1 MERLTETTACAA
13 IMTPYHTPV
22 MLDQA
27 VEALQPAPGKS
38 FLDGTIGGGGHAEA
52 LLERTG
58 PDGKLIGLDVDD
70 EALAAAAERLAR
82 FGGRVLLV
90 RANFSEMKQVCAS
103 VGGLDGVLLDVG
115 VSSRQFD
122 AAERGFSFQQ
132 DGPLDMRMDRRQER
146 TAADILREAS
156 LEELSRIFRVY
167 GEEPAAKRIAAA
179 IVQARERQ
187 PIISTRQL
195 AGLIERVKGRGR
207 RSLHPATQAFQ
218 ALRIVVNDEL
228 AQLNCGLEAALDVC
242 KPGGRLAV
250 IAFHSLED
258 RIVKDFM
265 RRKSADCICPP
276 GLPVCRCGQRRQL
289 RLVSR
294 RPVWPD
300 AGEVTRNPRARSAR
314 MRVAE
319 KL

>member
-1 MERLTETTACAA
+1 MVRLTEIPACAA
-13 IMTPYHTPV
+13 DMTPYHTPV
-22 MLDQA
+22 MLDQV
-27 VEALQPAPGKS
+27 VEALRPAPGRS

-82 FGGRVLLV
+82 FGERVLLV
-90 RANFSEMKQVCAS
+90 RANFSEMKRVCENF
-103 VGGLDGVLLDVG
+103 GGLDGVLLDVG

-132 DGPLDMRMDRRQER
+132 DGPLDMRMDRRRGR

-156 LEELSRIFRVY
+156 FEELARIFRVY
-167 GEEPAAKRIAAA
+167 GEEPAAKRLAAA
-179 IVQARERQ
+179 IVRARDHQ
-187 PIISTRQL
+187 PITRTHQL
-195 AGLIERVKGRGR
+195 AELIERVKGRGR

-242 KPGGRLAV
+242 KPGGRIAV

-258 RIVKDFM
+258 RVVKNFM
-265 RRKSADCICPP
+265 RRKSADCVCPP

-294 RPVWPD
+294 KPLWPD
-300 AGEVTRNPRARSAR
+300 AAEVARNPRARSAR
-314 MRVAE
+314 LRVAE

>member
-1 MERLTETTACAA
+1 
-13 IMTPYHTPV
+13 MTRYHTPV
-22 MLDQA
+22 MLDPC
-27 VEALQPAPGKS
+27 VEALQPAPGRI

-82 FGGRVLLV
+82 FGERVRLV
-90 RANFSEMKQVCAS
+90 QANFSEMRTVCENLS
-103 VGGLDGVLLDVG
+103 GVDGVLLDLG

-132 DGPLDMRMDRRQER
+132 DGPLDMRMDRRLER

-156 LEELSRIFRVY
+156 YEELMRIFRVY
-167 GEEPAAKRIAAA
+167 GEEPASKRLAAA
-179 IVQARERQ
+179 IVQSREKQ
-187 PIISTRQL
+187 PITRTRQL
-195 AGLIERVKGRGR
+195 AELIERVKGRGR
-207 RSLHPATQAFQ
+207 RNLHPATLVFQ

-242 KPGGRLAV
+242 KPGGRVAV

-265 RRKSADCICPP
+265 RRKSAECVCPP

-294 RPVWPD
+294 KPIWPAAD
-300 AGEVTRNPRARSAR
+300 EVARNPRARSAR
-314 MRVAE
+314 LRVAE

>member
-1 MERLTETTACAA
+1 
-13 IMTPYHTPV
+13 MTHYHAPV
-22 MLDQA
+22 MLDQV
-27 VEALQPAPGKS
+27 VEALQPAPGKI

-58 PDGKLIGLDVDD
+58 PDGKLIGMDVDD

-82 FGGRVLLV
+82 FGERVRLV
-90 RANFSEMKQVCAS
+90 RANFSEMKTACENLSGV
-103 VGGLDGVLLDVG
+103 DGVLLDLG

-122 AAERGFSFQQ
+122 AAARGFSFQR
-132 DGPLDMRMDRRQER
+132 DGLLDMRMDRRLER

-156 LEELSRIFRVY
+156 YEELARVFRVY
-167 GEEPAAKRIAAA
+167 GEEPAAKRLAAA
-179 IVQARERQ
+179 IVRARERQ
-187 PIISTRQL
+187 PITSTRQL
-195 AGLIERVKGRGR
+195 AELIERVKGRGR
-207 RSLHPATQAFQ
+207 RGLHPATQAFQ

-228 AQLNCGLEAALDVC
+228 AQLNCGLEAALTVC
-242 KPGGRLAV
+242 RSGARIGV

-265 RRKSADCICPP
+265 RHESADCVCPP

-289 RLVSR
+289 SLVTR
-294 RPVWPD
+294 KPMMAAD
-300 AGEVTRNPRARSAR
+300 DEIARNPRARSAR
-314 MRVAE
+314 LRVAE

>member
-1 MERLTETTACAA
+1 MIR
-13 IMTPYHTPV
+13 YHTPV
-22 MLDQA
+22 MLDQV
-27 VEALQPAPGKS
+27 VEALRPAAGKT

-52 LLERTG
+52 LLDRIG

-82 FGGRVLLV
+82 FGERVLLI
-90 RANFSEMKQVCAS
+90 RANYSEMRRVCENL
-103 VGGLDGVLLDVG
+103 GGVDGVLLDLG

-122 AAERGFSFQQ
+122 AAERGFSFQK
-132 DGPLDMRMDRRQER
+132 DAPLDMRMDRRLER

-156 LEELSRIFRVY
+156 YEELARIFRVY
-167 GEEPAAKRIAAA
+167 GEEPAAKRLAAT

-187 PIISTRQL
+187 PITRTRQF
-195 AGLIERVKGRGR
+195 AELIERVKGRGR
-207 RSLHPATQAFQ
+207 RNLHPATQAFQ

-228 AQLNCGLEAALDVC
+228 AQLNCGLDAALDVC
-242 KPGGRLAV
+242 RPGGRLAV

-265 RRKSADCICPP
+265 RRKSAECLCPP
-276 GLPVCRCGQRRQL
+276 GFPACRCGQRRQL
-289 RLVSR
+289 RLVAR
-294 RPVWPD
+294 KPIWPD
-300 AGEVTRNPRARSAR
+300 ATEVDCNPRARSAR
-314 MRVAE
+314 LRVAE

>member
-1 MERLTETTACAA
+1 
-13 IMTPYHTPV
+13 MTSYHTPV
-22 MLDQA
+22 MLDQV

-58 PDGKLIGLDVDD
+58 PDGKLVGLDVDA
-70 EALAAAAERLAR
+70 EALAAAAARLAR

-90 RANFSEMKQVCAS
+90 RANFSDMRRVCENLS
-103 VGGLDGVLLDVG
+103 GVDGVLFDVG

-122 AAERGFSFQQ
+122 SAERGFSFQQ
-132 DGPLDMRMDRRQER
+132 DGPLDMRMDRSQGR

-156 LEELSRIFRVY
+156 YEELARIFRVY
-167 GEEPAAKRIAAA
+167 GEEPAAKRLAAA
-179 IVQARERQ
+179 IVQAREHQ
-187 PIISTRQL
+187 PITRTRQL

-207 RSLHPATQAFQ
+207 RSLHPATQSFQ

-265 RRKSADCICPP
+265 RRKSADCVCPP

-294 RPVWPD
+294 KPIWPD
-300 AGEVTRNPRARSAR
+300 AAEVGRNPRARSAR
-314 MRVAE
+314 LRVAE
-319 KL
+319 RI